1 MNKRMGLVILA
12 LATAGLSGCAGMSPE
27 ECIATDWTAIGYE
40 DGARGYTTDRF
51 SGHRKAC
58 AKHGITADFSDY
70 QQGRDQGL
78 VEYCQPGRG
87 FNIGVNGGRYYGVC
101 SAELEGDFLDAFNT
115 GHHLYTLRSEVNYA
129 NSAINSKQYEL
140 DQIDEKLI
148 AHGVAIVAPET
159 TSEERVF
166 LLNDM
171 RQLAERTGQL
181 EAEIEELQ
189 VTRARAQA
197 ELENFQLVV
206 ADMGY

>member
-1 MNKRMGLVILA
+1 MNKRISLVITA
-12 LATAGLSGCAGMSPE
+12 IATAGLSGCTGMSPE

-40 DGARGYTTDRF
+40 DGARGYTSDRF

-70 QQGRDQGL
+70 QQGRNQGL

-115 GHHLYTLRSEVNYA
+115 GHHLYALRSEVNSA
-129 NSAINSKQYEL
+129 TSAINSKQYEL

-189 VTRARAQA
+189 VTRAHAQA